1 MKKLFII
8 GSVGLCLM
16 ACQPQTQQETSAI
29 PVRVLT
35 IDSTESVNT
44 HTYVGHVEASQST
57 LLSFSLGGR
66 VTAVYCQT
74 GQAVTQGQALIK
86 VDDTQ
91 QINALEAA
99 KAALQQAQDGYERV
113 QKVYSKGGVP
123 EVKVVEIETKL
134 KQAQSLVDAAQQEL
148 ENATLRAANDGVVSA
163 ACARNG
169 QVLLPAQPAV
179 EVVDNRQ
186 LVVVIP
192 VPEKQISRIQIK
204 DKGVVFIP
212 AIDLTCEGVV
222 VEKELT
228 SSSPAHTYDVKLNV
242 LSQGSQLLPDMVA
255 KVQLMGD
262 RQCGI
267 VLPAECVQT
276 HKDGKSVWVV
286 VEGLAERRRIETGM
300 FTSQGVIVTAGLNR
314 GDIVVVDGYQKLSR
328 GAKVQIQDK

>member
-1 MKKLFII
+1 MKRLFII
-8 GSVGLCLM
+8 GCVGLCLI

-29 PVRVLT
+29 PVHVLT
-35 IDSTESVNT
+35 IDTTESVNT
-44 HTYVGHVEASQST
+44 HTYVGHVEASQSA
-57 LLSFSLGGR
+57 LLSFPLGGR
-66 VTAVYCQT
+66 VTAVSCQA
-74 GQAVTQGQALIK
+74 GQQVTQGQALLK

-91 QINALEAA
+91 QSNSLATA

-123 EVKVVEIETKL
+123 EVKMVDIETKL
-134 KQAQSLVDAAQQEL
+134 KQAQSLVDAAQKEL
-148 ENATLRAANDGVVSA
+148 ENTTLRAANDGVVSTIY
-163 ACARNG
+163 AREG
-169 QVLLPAQPAV
+169 LVLLPAQPAI
-179 EVVDNRQ
+179 EVVNNKQ
-186 LVVVIP
+186 MVVVIP
-192 VPEKQISRIQIK
+192 IPEAQINRIQTK

-212 AIDLTCEGVV
+212 AIDLTCEGIV

-228 SSSPAHTYDVKLNV
+228 SSSPAHTYNVKLNV

-255 KVQLMGD
+255 KVQLLSD

-286 VEGLAERRRIETGM
+286 TEGLAERRRIETGM
-300 FTSQGVIVTAGLNR
+300 FTSQGVIVTAGLNK

>member
-1 MKKLFII
+1 MKKFFII

-35 IDSTESVNT
+35 IDTTESVST

-57 LLSFSLGGR
+57 SLGLSRGGR
-66 VTAVYCQT
+66 VTAVYCQI
-74 GQAVTQGQALIK
+74 GQQVTQGQALLK

-91 QINALEAA
+91 QVNALATA

-134 KQAQSLVDAAQQEL
+134 KQAQSLVDVAQQEL
-148 ENATLRAANDGVVSA
+148 ENTTLRASGDGVVSA
-163 ACARNG
+163 VYAHNG

-192 VPEKQISRIQIK
+192 VPEKQISRIQTK

-286 VEGLAERRRIETGM
+286 TEGLAERRRIETGM
-300 FTSQGVIVTAGLNR
+300 FTSQGVIVTAGLNK
-314 GDIVVVDGYQKLSR
+314 GDRVVVDGYQKLSR

>member
-8 GSVGLCLM
+8 GCVGLCLM
-16 ACQPQTQQETSAI
+16 TCQPQTQQETNAI

-35 IDSTESVNT
+35 IDTTESVDT
-44 HTYVGHVEASQST
+44 HTYMGHVEASQSA
-57 LLSFSLGGR
+57 LLSFALGGR
-66 VTAVYCQT
+66 ITAVYCQT
-74 GQAVTQGQALIK
+74 GQYVTQGQALLK

-91 QINALEAA
+91 QINALETA

-134 KQAQSLVDAAQQEL
+134 KQAQSLVDIAQQEL
-148 ENATLRAANDGVVSA
+148 ENTTLRASGDGVVSA
-163 ACARNG
+163 VLAHNG

-192 VPEKQISRIQIK
+192 IPEKQISRIQTK
-204 DKGVVFIP
+204 DKGEVFIP

-228 SSSPAHTYDVKLNV
+228 SSSPAHTYNVKLNV

-286 VEGLAERRRIETGM
+286 KEGLAERRRIETGM
-300 FTSQGVIVTAGLNR
+300 FTSRGVIVTAGLNK

>member
-16 ACQPQTQQETSAI
+16 ACQPQAQQETSAI
-29 PVRVLT
+29 PVCVLT
-35 IDSTESVNT
+35 IDTTESVNT
-44 HTYVGHVEASQST
+44 HTYMGHIEASQSVI
-57 LLSFSLGGR
+57 LSTGLGGR

-74 GQAVTQGQALIK
+74 GQSVTQGQALLK

-91 QINALEAA
+91 QVNALEAA
-99 KAALQQAQDGYERV
+99 KATLQQAQDGYERV
-113 QKVYSKGGVP
+113 QKIYSKGGVP

-134 KQAQSLVDAAQQEL
+134 KQAQSLVDIAQQEL
-148 ENATLRAANDGVVSA
+148 ENTTLRASDDGIVSA
-163 ACARNG
+163 VLAHNG
-169 QVLLPAQPAV
+169 QVLLPAQPAI

-192 VPEKQISRIQIK
+192 VPEKQISRIQTK
-204 DKGVVFIP
+204 DKGEVFIP
-212 AIDLTCEGVV
+212 AIDLTCDGVV

-228 SSSPAHTYDVKLNV
+228 SSSPAHTYNVKLNV
-242 LSQGSQLLPDMVA
+242 LSQGVQLLPDMVA
-255 KVQLMGD
+255 KVQLIGD

-286 VEGLAERRRIETGM
+286 TEGLAERRKIETGM
-300 FTSQGVIVTAGLNR
+300 FTSQGVIITAGLNK
-314 GDIVVVDGYQKLSR
+314 GDRVVVDGYHKLSR